1 MWETSRF
8 NRGGNWGN
16 QPTGNGGSGNG
27 RGRKKGPKMRMK
39 RIQAQ
44 LVANNGWGVAA
55 TMIPA
60 RLILNDL
67 GPQSVTLFATDPLE
81 MGQPVSLSIEHPR
94 PLLVRGRITHC
105 ALFDLNSRIHSLPRF
120 QYRLQIEF
128 EFLNDGEAEAVRQY
142 VAELVRIDLTKAA

>member
-1 MWETSRF
+1 MWEAAKF

-16 QPTGNGGSGNG
+16 QPSGGGGGSNNN
-27 RGRKKGPKMRMK
+27 KKKSGPRMRMK

-55 TMIPA
+55 TIIPT

-67 GPQSVTLFATDPLE
+67 GPQSVTLFAVSPLE
-81 MGQPVSLSIEHPR
+81 LGQLVSLSIEHPR
-94 PLLVRGRITHC
+94 PLLVRGKVTYC
-105 ALFDLNSRIHSLPRF
+105 AMFDLNSRIHSAPRY

-128 EFLNDGEAEAVRQY
+128 EFLNDGEAEAVREY
-142 VAELVRIDLTKAA
+142 VAELVRTDLTKAA